1 MARGRLSQLFRKKRN
16 NDKGKEAAPDDIE
29 PDSDHDSERES
40 LHERTTMEDSSRS
53 GSGQMLARKT
63 KGLERTHSRSA
74 VERVAYNLFASRIPR
89 LPGFRESFQQSGI
102 PIIYESY
109 LSTGFFASA
118 VAGTAVAGISLLLE
132 IRFLPRTPIIM
143 SVLGSTILGLVGF
156 AVLLVAW
163 LFYPLQRKK
172 SLKSNLENN
181 LAYSFGIIG
190 VLSSAGLAIDR
201 LFENLATSESNPV
214 LAELA
219 KRFLRDVRVF
229 GLDSETALKEVG
241 EHSPSGAF
249 SKMLNSIAVAFRTT
263 GSVHD
268 LVMFESS
275 RLLQEKRD
283 RLKKQTS
290 NLSVMAELY
299 ITLVVVG
306 PIIFIVMMA
315 IFGLLPAGGL
325 PDPVLVINIIV
336 FIGIPALSIMMLIL
350 LDTAVGKGT

>member
-1 MARGRLSQLFRKKRN
+1 MAKKRLRDSSKKK
-16 NDKGKEAAPDDIE
+16 NDDKEEGGTPENIE
-29 PDSDHDSERES
+29 SDNDHDMELQLAERADKAASSQASEVRGQKIKKAD
-40 LHERTTMEDSSRS
+40 RGPSRNPI
-53 GSGQMLARKT
+53 
-63 KGLERTHSRSA
+63 
-74 VERVAYNLFASRIPR
+74 ERVAFGLFATRLPN
-89 LPGFRESFQQSGI
+89 LPGFRDTFEQSGI
-102 PIIYESY
+102 PVIYESY

-118 VAGTAVAGISLLLE
+118 ISGITIGIGSFLLE
-132 IRFLPRTPIIM
+132 IKLLPKTPLFISAI
-143 SVLGSTILGLVGF
+143 GSAVLGLVGL
-156 AVLLVAW
+156 AVLLLFW
-163 LFYPLQRKK
+163 LFYPIQRKN
-172 SLKSNLENN
+172 SFKSNLENN

-190 VLSSAGLAIDR
+190 VLSSAGLYIDR
-201 LFENLATSESNPV
+201 LFESLATSESNPV

-219 KRFLRDVRVF
+219 KRFLRNVRIF
-229 GLDSETALKEVG
+229 GLDSEAALKEVA

-283 RLKKQTS
+283 KLKKQTS
-290 NLSVMAELY
+290 NLAVMAELY

-336 FIGIPALSIMMLIL
+336 FLGIPSLSTMMLIL
-350 LDTAVGKGT
+350 LDTAVGKRT